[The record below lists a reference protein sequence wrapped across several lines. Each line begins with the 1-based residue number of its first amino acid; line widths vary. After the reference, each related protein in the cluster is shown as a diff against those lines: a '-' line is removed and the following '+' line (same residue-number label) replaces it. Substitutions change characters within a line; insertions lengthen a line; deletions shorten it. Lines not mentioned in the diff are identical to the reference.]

1 MNDHFQDNIYKCLLF
16 RHVRVTELSKRV
28 SREVDCTLYGMFNV
42 KKKRKKTQAKTPFT
56 PSCSLLLSYAVQRCL
71 TDNLTHFNG
80 ISVPPTTSVSVQLKS
95 ESIVY

>member
-42 KKKRKKTQAKTPFT
+42 KKKKK
-56 PSCSLLLSYAVQRCL
+56 
-71 TDNLTHFNG
+71 N
-80 ISVPPTTSVSVQLKS
+80 TS
-95 ESIVY
+95 

>member
-42 KKKRKKTQAKTPFT
+42 KKKTQAKTPFT

-71 TDNLTHFNG
+71 TDT
-80 ISVPPTTSVSVQLKS
+80 
-95 ESIVY
+95 

>member
-42 KKKRKKTQAKTPFT
+42 KKQNNKKTQAKTPFT
-56 PSCSLLLSYAVQRCL
+56 PSRSLLLSYAVQRCL
-71 TDNLTHFNG
+71 TDT
-80 ISVPPTTSVSVQLKS
+80 
-95 ESIVY
+95 

>member
-42 KKKRKKTQAKTPFT
+42 KKKKKKHKLKP
-56 PSCSLLLSYAVQRCL
+56 PLLLPAVCFFHML
-71 TDNLTHFNG
+71 
-80 ISVPPTTSVSVQLKS
+80 SSAV
-95 ESIVY
+95 

>member
-42 KKKRKKTQAKTPFT
+42 KKKTTKKHKLKP
-56 PSCSLLLSYAVQRCL
+56 PLLLPAVCFFHML
-71 TDNLTHFNG
+71 
-80 ISVPPTTSVSVQLKS
+80 SSAV
-95 ESIVY
+95 